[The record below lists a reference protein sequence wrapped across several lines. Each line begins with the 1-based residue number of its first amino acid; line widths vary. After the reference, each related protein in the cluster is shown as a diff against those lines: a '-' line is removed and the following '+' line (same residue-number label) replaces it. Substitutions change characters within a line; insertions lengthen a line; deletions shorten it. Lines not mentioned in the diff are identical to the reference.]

1 MRVALVLPMIA
12 FCCTACQ
19 PQAPTEMPVVVVST
33 GTFVVPTATPDCQH
47 AEGVALEVQRLSDT
61 KVTLHISGLQ
71 PGEIPYIIY
80 STSTIDAGSKMIAS
94 SVFVTGADA
103 QGEFRTDQGGLS
115 PLPGQSSA
123 IWDIRLIH
131 SRGIECA
138 TITLP

>member
-1 MRVALVLPMIA
+1 MRMLWLLPVIALYGA
-12 FCCTACQ
+12 ACQ
-19 PQAPTEMPVVVVST
+19 PQARTEMPVVVVST
-33 GTFVVPTATPDCQH
+33 GTFVVPTATADCQH
-47 AEGVALEVQRLSDT
+47 AQGVTLDVQRVSDS

-80 STSTIDAGSKMIAS
+80 STSLSGVGDKMFTS
-94 SVFVTGADA
+94 GNFVNGADA
-103 QGEFRTDQGGLS
+103 RGEFSTEQEGLM
-115 PLPGQSSA
+115 PLEGQTSA